1 MLRIPYV
8 PSAYPDEML
17 ASLLTRL
24 VLYNGTG
31 LWRSLLEETG
41 YGRRTISPFFGPPM
55 QDARLDG
62 LLSALGYTYTGML
75 RELTTL
81 PFWLAFNEATDA
93 RSQVRIDK
101 AAGRLT
107 ALTRLGHTQFLPG
120 ARYCPACLH
129 EDIATYGEPYVHR
142 HHQLPVATVC
152 ARHGAVLRFACPTCG
167 ITVMPFNRALL
178 RPPALRCQCGQ
189 DLSLTSA
196 APPSHKQALLRLS
209 RFAADS
215 LSCTEAPW
223 TAGQIQT
230 VLQART
236 GMTRENFKRRAGQ
249 LLQEVYGEQDE
260 AACEGS
266 TILRLGETGSSLRL
280 KIGAGLRLLRAPEY
294 CALLAAAGLSFDE
307 FKEAVTQV
315 EVTAAPKM
323 SMPRRALT
331 IEQARKEFE
340 HFEAQMPG
348 RAAEQLR
355 KSSPGLFWL
364 LRLRDG
370 ALMQAHGYRYHGAIP
385 TVEADRA
392 TIDHRLRQ
400 HGHVAKNGGAW
411 IRASIRDNVWLQA
424 RTQAQI
430 AIPRTAE
437 NLAQRVQRERA
448 LALSRAVFSLLRTQT
463 RPARVHAGS
472 LAKIVQ
478 ISMHQAQYT
487 VANTPALKALIDA
500 VNAGKNRRL
509 AFWAARG
516 LIEEG
521 HSPSARD
528 VLLRAGLNTTRV
540 HRQFCIDAIT
550 CFAADPSYSSEA

>member
-8 PSAYPDEML
+8 PKAYPDEMF

-41 YGRRTISPFFGPPM
+41 YGRRAISPFFGPPM
-55 QDARLDG
+55 QDAKLDG

-75 RELTTL
+75 RELTIL
-81 PFWLAFNEATDA
+81 PFWLAFNEATEV
-93 RSQVRIDK
+93 RSKVRIDK

-107 ALTRLGHTQFLPG
+107 ELTRLGHTQFLPG
-120 ARYCPACLH
+120 ARYCPSCLQ

-142 HHQLPVATVC
+142 NHQLPVATVC

-167 ITVMPFNRALL
+167 ITVMPFNRSLL
-178 RPPALRCQCGQ
+178 RPPALQCQCGQ
-189 DLSLTSA
+189 DLSLTST
-196 APPSHKQALLRLS
+196 APPHQQALLQLS

-236 GMTRENFKRRAGQ
+236 GITRGNFRRRAVQ
-249 LLQEVYGEQDE
+249 LLQEAYGKQDE
-260 AACEGS
+260 AGYEGR
-266 TILRLGETGSSLRL
+266 TLLRLGETGSSMRL
-280 KIGAGLRLLRAPEY
+280 KIGTSRGQLRAPEY
-294 CALLAAAGLSFDE
+294 CALLAAAGLSFEE
-307 FKEAVTQV
+307 FKEAVNQV
-315 EVTAAPKM
+315 EATATRKI

-331 IEQARKEFE
+331 IEQARQEFE
-340 HFEAQMPG
+340 RFEAQMPG
-348 RAAEQLR
+348 RAAKQLR
-355 KSSPGLFWL
+355 NSSPGLFWL
-364 LRLRDG
+364 LRLQDG
-370 ALMQAHGYRYHGAIP
+370 ALMQAHGYCYDGAIP
-385 TVEADRA
+385 TVDADRA
-392 TIDHRLRQ
+392 TIDHRRRQ
-400 HGHVAKNGGAW
+400 HGHIAKSGGAW
-411 IRASIRDNVWLQA
+411 IRASIRDDVWLQA
-424 RTQAQI
+424 QTQAQT

-437 NLAQRVQRERA
+437 NLAQHVQRERA
-448 LALSRAVFSLLRTQT
+448 LALSRAVFSLLRTQA

-472 LAKIVQ
+472 LAKVIQ
-478 ISMHQAQYT
+478 ISMHQAQHT
-487 VANTPALKALIDA
+487 IANTPALKALIDA

-521 HSPSARD
+521 QSPSPKD
-528 VLLRAGLNTTRV
+528 VLRRAGLNTTQV
-540 HRQFCIDAIT
+540 HRQFCIDAIA
-550 CFAADPSYSSEA
+550 CFAADRSYSSEG